1 MNFSTMTYARD
12 GRIARITLNR
22 PECLNAI
29 NDVMPSE
36 LRAAVEEA
44 NRDDQVHVIVFGGAG
59 RTFCAGYDLQMFAE
73 SPRPGPL
80 AQAMP
85 WDPTVDY
92 RRMSYDTASFMSLWR
107 SYKPVI
113 CRVQGAA
120 IGGGT
125 DLALCSDIT
134 IMADDAKIGYPPV
147 RVWGCPQT
155 SMWVYR
161 LGAERAKLLL
171 LTGDLIDGRTAA
183 GMGLVARSVPAQE
196 LDETVETL
204 AERMAGVPRNHLM
217 IQKMVIN
224 QAYDNMGLQTTQM
237 MATVFDGIT
246 RHTPEGMQFKQRC
259 EEVGFKTA
267 VKERDSGMPIGT
279 VSRG

>member
-1 MNFSTMTYARD
+1 MTPTTLTYARD

-22 PECLNAI
+22 PDRLNAI
-29 NDVMPSE
+29 DEAMPRE

-44 NRDDQVHVIVFGGAG
+44 NRDDAVHVIVLGGAG
-59 RTFCAGYDLQMFAE
+59 RTFCAGYDLQVFAE

-80 AQAMP
+80 SQDMP

-92 RRMSYDTASFMSLWR
+92 RRMSDDTACFMSLWR
-107 SYKPVI
+107 SHKPVI
-113 CRVQGAA
+113 ARVQGAA

-125 DLALCSDIT
+125 DMALCSDIT

-155 SMWVYR
+155 AMWVYR

-183 GMGLVARSVPAQE
+183 AMGLVARSVPAPE
-196 LDETVETL
+196 LEATVETL
-204 AERMAGVPRNHLM
+204 AQRMAGIPRNHLM

-224 QAYDNMGLQTTQM
+224 QAYDNMGLQTTQT
-237 MATVFDGIT
+237 MATLLDGIT
-246 RHTPEGMQFKQRC
+246 RHTPEGIHFKERC
-259 EEVGFKTA
+259 EQVGFKAA
-267 VKERDSGMPIGT
+267 VLERDGGAPIGP
-279 VSRG
+279 